1 MKLWIKKKKPCIIQT
16 KNKEKKI
23 VKNAYALF
31 NGRERVLDAFESKI
45 FPIKVEGT
53 GFSGLSIQDKVSSH
67 SNLKTLTPKQ
77 MLQRLQITF
86 TQLKGDNRSENILN
100 KIRQIILSWYQA
112 KQINTKVYNN
122 IMN

>member
-77 MLQRLQITF
+77 MLQKSQITL
-86 TQLKGDNRSENILN
+86 TQVKADNTSENILN
-100 KIRQIILSWYQA
+100 KIRQIILSWNPA
-112 KQINTKVYNN
+112 KQINIKVYNN